1 MFALALISAQFRI
14 SKLIFSFVS
23 LYALLQET
31 NTSIWTDV
39 GWENFNASM
48 KMAVQSIHSYD
59 CEAMKARFKDVHA
72 MTAQFSCQ
80 LAYLSCHRLTT
91 CLENLKSPMLWA
103 VIAYVMNR
111 IIYWTNS
118 HVIIV
123 LFTLG
128 KLSNCNIAEQC
139 YHGSVTRTELQGIH
153 SHWSFMT
160 HSNYSS
166 QMCMT
171 RNTKAWFDL
180 YTY

>member
-1 MFALALISAQFRI
+1 MLVNRYTAPTRQNILAQQHNDTFSQNCMMFALALISAQFRI

-91 CLENLKSPMLWA
+91 SLGNLKSSMPL
-103 VIAYVMNR
+103 VC
-111 IIYWTNS
+111 
-118 HVIIV
+118 
-123 LFTLG
+123 L
-128 KLSNCNIAEQC
+128 EQ
-139 YHGSVTRTELQGIH
+139 
-153 SHWSFMT
+153 
-160 HSNYSS
+160 
-166 QMCMT
+166 
-171 RNTKAWFDL
+171 
-180 YTY
+180 